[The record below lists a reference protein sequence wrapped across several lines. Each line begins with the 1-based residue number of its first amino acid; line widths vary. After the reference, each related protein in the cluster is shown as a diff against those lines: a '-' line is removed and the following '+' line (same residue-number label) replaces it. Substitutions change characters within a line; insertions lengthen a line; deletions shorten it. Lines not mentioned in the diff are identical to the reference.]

1 MTTPT
6 SSVPAVQFTATGVVV
21 PTDADILAG
30 VQADMNAAFGGN
42 MNPALETPQGQL
54 ASSTAAIIA
63 DKNAQ
68 IALIANQ
75 VNPDYAENR
84 WQDAIGRIYFID
96 RLPAQGTVAQA
107 TCTGLQGTVIPVGA
121 QAVDTSG
128 NIYACTQAGTIPASG
143 NVTLPFTCQT
153 IGPIACPIG
162 ALSAIYRSI
171 PGWDT
176 ITNAAAGV
184 TGNDV
189 ETRDAFEARRR
200 ASVALNANGSVD
212 AVRAAVLQVPGVLS
226 CYAIDNPTS
235 AAVTTGGVTLA
246 ANSIYVAVVGGDA
259 NAVAQAIWSKK
270 SAGCSYNG
278 NTSIIV
284 TDTNAA
290 AQPYPTYT
298 VQFETPTDLPI
309 LFAVQIKASS
319 LLPTTI
325 NTLIQNAIVSA
336 FSGGDGGPSAQ
347 IGSTVFASRF
357 YAAVGSVDPNCE
369 VVSIQIGTAT
379 ANQNYLSININQIP
393 TVSASNITVT
403 QV

>member
-6 SSVPAVQFTATGVVV
+6 SSVPPVQFTATGVVV
-21 PTDADILAG
+21 PTESDILAG

-54 ASSTAAIIA
+54 ASSTTAIIA

-75 VNPDYAENR
+75 VNPDFAENR
-84 WQDAIGRIYFID
+84 WQDAIGRIYFLE
-96 RLPAQGTVAQA
+96 RLPAQGTVVQA
-107 TCTGLQGTVIPVGA
+107 TCTGLLGTVIPVGA
-121 QAVDTSG
+121 QAIDTSG
-128 NIYACTQAGTIPASG
+128 NIYSCTQSGTIPASG
-143 NVTLPFTCQT
+143 NITLSFTCQT
-153 IGPIACPIG
+153 TGPIACPSG
-162 ALSAIYRSI
+162 ALSAIYQTI

-176 ITNAAAGV
+176 ITNSAPGV
-184 TGNDV
+184 LGSDV
-189 ETRDAFEARRR
+189 ETRDAFESRRR

-235 AAVTTGGVTLA
+235 ASVTEGGVTLL

-278 NTSIIV
+278 NTSIVI
-284 TDTNAA
+284 TDTNAS
-290 AQPYPTYT
+290 AQPYPVYT
-298 VQFETPTDLPI
+298 VQFETPADLPI
-309 LFAVQIKASS
+309 LFAVQIQSNP

-325 NTLIQNAIVSA
+325 NTLIQNAIISA
-336 FSGGDGGPSAQ
+336 FAGGDGGPSAQ
-347 IGSTVFASRF
+347 IGSTLFASRF
-357 YAAVGSVDPNCE
+357 YSTVSAVDPNCE
-369 VVSIQIGTAT
+369 VVSIQIGTTT
-379 ANQNYLSININQIP
+379 ANLNYLSTNINQIP
-393 TVSASNITVT
+393 TISAANITVT

>member
-6 SSVPAVQFTATGVVV
+6 SSVPSVQFTAAGVVV

-54 ASSTAAIIA
+54 ASSTTAVIA

-75 VNPDYAENR
+75 VNPDFSEGR
-84 WQDAIGRIYFID
+84 WQDAIGRIYYID
-96 RLPAQGTVAQA
+96 RIASAGTVVQA
-107 TCTGLQGTVIPVGA
+107 TCTGLQGTPIPVGA
-121 QAVDTSG
+121 QARDTSG
-128 NIYACTQAGTIPASG
+128 YTYICTQAATIPASG
-143 NVTLPFTCQT
+143 NITLPFVNTT
-153 IGPIACPIG
+153 TGPIACGIG
-162 ALSAIYRSI
+162 ALAIIAKTI

-176 ITNAAAGV
+176 ISNAAGGV
-184 TGNDV
+184 LGNDV
-189 ETRDAFEARRR
+189 ETRQAFEARRR
-200 ASVALNANGSVD
+200 ASVSLNAKGSVD
-212 AVRAAVLQVPGVLS
+212 SVRAAVLNVPGVLS

-235 AAVTTGGVTLA
+235 SSVTIGAVTLA
-246 ANSIYVAVVGGDA
+246 ANSIYVAAVGG
-259 NAVAQAIWSKK
+259 NATDVAQAIWTKK

-278 NTSIIV
+278 NTSVTV
-284 TDTNAA
+284 TDTNAS

-298 VQFETPTDLPI
+298 VKFETPTDVAV
-309 LFAVQIKASS
+309 LFAVQIKSNA

-325 NTLIQNAIVSA
+325 NTLIQNAIIAA
-336 FSGGDGGPSAQ
+336 FAGEDGGPSAQ
-347 IGSTVFASRF
+347 IGANLYASRF
-357 YAAVGSVDPNCE
+357 YTSVAATDPNCE

-379 ANQNYLSININQIP
+379 ANQNYLTFGIDEMP
-393 TVSASNITVT
+393 TISASNISIS